1 MSGLRAARHAPSRHA
16 VTGPGRQIRPQ
27 LVRAAVLP
35 TLAAGLSGAAAVI
48 FTLQLGGGAGD
59 RDARLWP
66 VLTGCALLVV
76 GALAAALLGAQRG
89 AKAVRD
95 RCEAL
100 RRSSVRGRQELRTAA
115 DLLERGETPPRPVR
129 GGPTAPLVGG
139 DPAGVDEFW
148 LLSQELR
155 GAREQAHATLVRLA
169 GPATPSDSERK
180 VEVFVN
186 LARRL
191 QSLVH
196 REIALLDELEDTV
209 EDPDLL
215 KELFHVDHLATRIR
229 RHAENL
235 AVLGG
240 AASRRQWTRPIDLSE
255 VLRSSVAE
263 VEQYTRVK
271 VVPPAGGSVR
281 GHAVADVV
289 HLLAE
294 LVENATVFSA
304 PDTDVVLRAERVTAG
319 IAVEVEDRGLGMP
332 VEEQH
337 RMNALLADP
346 DQVSVRHLL
355 ADGRI
360 GLFVVSALARRHGIA
375 VELKSNIYGGV
386 LAVLV
391 LPQELLGAEAPSAA
405 DAAGGSRPT
414 SWGTGEPASAPRLEP
429 VPAPQPWQRA
439 PATPDLPPLAVPAPR
454 SGPPTRAVPAP
465 RPGRNTGNP
474 APAGPEAAPLPARGT
489 GDTAPA
495 GADPGPEAAPLSAP
509 GEGGPA
515 PAGADPWPQAAPL
528 PKRGTGGPGSSG
540 AVTGPGAEAWAEA
553 ASLPAPC
560 AEDPASAGAD
570 TASEAA
576 PFAARGTGDPAP
588 AGADPGPEAWAEPA
602 PRAGDPAPAGADP
615 WPQAA
620 PLPARGTESPAPAAA
635 VTGPGAELWPDS
647 ASLPAPEA
655 GSRPGPVPGDG
666 LTVWPEAAA
675 AAGTAGH
682 AEDRAALAPL
692 PTRGAGYPASAGA
705 VTGPGADPWAGG
717 SARDVPAPG
726 AADPASAT
734 AVTDAVA
741 ESWDEAPGRVRPG
754 LVPWGGAGPRDA
766 AAASAEAW
774 AQAESGAP
782 AVPAPRDGTT
792 QGGADS
798 APALSGPDD
807 GTGSSAEP
815 WTGTPAGSVFED
827 GAASLQLWAQ
837 AASGP
842 WPGSVPGGGA
852 PGTAVP
858 ELLPAPGAEDQA
870 PAGAVTGLGA
880 EPWTEAPDGRVPGDV
895 VSSGDAASAEL
906 ATAVPATGAG
916 DPASA
921 GPGPG
926 AETLDGPVPGDGATP
941 GGAASAEPWAQSGL
955 WSGGGAVA
963 TGVRAP
969 GAGDSAPVGVE
980 TLDGPGRGDGA
991 AARVRGGDAAGLLP
1005 LQRGGEPD
1013 AGEERPALPRR
1024 RAQQHLAPQ
1033 LREAPVP
1040 RPPATAEQPLHDPGL
1055 MAAFQRGFGLAQS
1068 ENQL

>member
-1 MSGLRAARHAPSRHA
+1 MSGLRAARHSPSRHA
-16 VTGPGRQIRPQ
+16 VTGPARQIRPQ

-48 FTLQLGGGAGD
+48 FTLQLGGGAGE

-129 GGPTAPLVGG
+129 GGPTGPLVGG

-148 LLSQELR
+148 LLAQELR

-196 REIALLDELEDTV
+196 REIALLDDLEDTV

-337 RMNALLADP
+337 RMNALLGDP
-346 DQVSVRHLL
+346 DQISVRHLL

-414 SWGTGEPASAPRLEP
+414 SWVPGEPPSAPHLEP
-429 VPAPQPWQRA
+429 VPAPLPWHPA
-439 PATPDLPPLAVPAPR
+439 PAPAPGVPAPR
-454 SGPPTRAVPAP
+454 SGPPAPATPSVPTPRAAEPDAAAEAEAWAGPAQLPAPKAEPWNEPPAALVPADGTT
-465 RPGRNTGNP
+465 PGAVDSAPAEPWASSP
-474 APAGPEAAPLPARGT
+474 APTR
-489 GDTAPA
+489 
-495 GADPGPEAAPLSAP
+495 PGPEA
-509 GEGGPA
+509 E
-515 PAGADPWPQAAPL
+515 
-528 PKRGTGGPGSSG
+528 
-540 AVTGPGAEAWAEA
+540 
-553 ASLPAPC
+553 
-560 AEDPASAGAD
+560 
-570 TASEAA
+570 
-576 PFAARGTGDPAP
+576 
-588 AGADPGPEAWAEPA
+588 
-602 PRAGDPAPAGADP
+602 
-615 WPQAA
+615 
-620 PLPARGTESPAPAAA
+620 
-635 VTGPGAELWPDS
+635 
-647 ASLPAPEA
+647 
-655 GSRPGPVPGDG
+655 
-666 LTVWPEAAA
+666 
-675 AAGTAGH
+675 
-682 AEDRAALAPL
+682 
-692 PTRGAGYPASAGA
+692 
-705 VTGPGADPWAGG
+705 
-717 SARDVPAPG
+717 
-726 AADPASAT
+726 
-734 AVTDAVA
+734 
-741 ESWDEAPGRVRPG
+741 
-754 LVPWGGAGPRDA
+754 
-766 AAASAEAW
+766 
-774 AQAESGAP
+774 
-782 AVPAPRDGTT
+782 
-792 QGGADS
+792 
-798 APALSGPDD
+798 
-807 GTGSSAEP
+807 
-815 WTGTPAGSVFED
+815 
-827 GAASLQLWAQ
+827 
-837 AASGP
+837 P
-842 WPGSVPGGGA
+842 WPGSP
-852 PGTAVP
+852 
-858 ELLPAPGAEDQA
+858 
-870 PAGAVTGLGA
+870 
-880 EPWTEAPDGRVPGDV
+880 
-895 VSSGDAASAEL
+895 SAW
-906 ATAVPATGAG
+906 ATAVPAPPAAPAG
-916 DPASA
+916 EPASEA
-921 GPGPG
+921 G
-926 AETLDGPVPGDGATP
+926 E
-941 GGAASAEPWAQSGL
+941 GG
-955 WSGGGAVA
+955 
-963 TGVRAP
+963 
-969 GAGDSAPVGVE
+969 
-980 TLDGPGRGDGA
+980 
-991 AARVRGGDAAGLLP
+991 AGLLP
-1005 LQRGGEPD
+1005 QQRGGEPEE
-1013 AGEERPALPRR
+1013 GEDRPSLPRR
-1024 RAQQHLAPQ
+1024 RAQEHLAPQ

-1040 RPPATAEQPLHDPGL
+1040 RPPADAEPPLHDPGL
-1055 MAAFQRGFGLAQS
+1055 MAAFQRGFGLAQT
-1068 ENQL
+1068 ENQP